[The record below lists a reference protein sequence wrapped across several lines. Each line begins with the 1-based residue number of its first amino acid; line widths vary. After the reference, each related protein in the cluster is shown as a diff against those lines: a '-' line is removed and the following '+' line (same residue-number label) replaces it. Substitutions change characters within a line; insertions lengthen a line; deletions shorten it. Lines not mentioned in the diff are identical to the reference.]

1 MIESHKKHFV
11 RYLKECHTQ
20 ISAKH
25 LIVTLESEKEFWKTD
40 LKAYL
45 SSSDDYEYMKSL
57 IDRISEVNEQIKII
71 KKEKE
76 L

>member
-1 MIESHKKHFV
+1 MINYKKEFV
-11 RYLKECHTQ
+11 RYLKECHTET
-20 ISAKH
+20 SAKH

-40 LKAYL
+40 LKVYL
-45 SSSDDYEYMKSL
+45 SASDNYDHMKDL
-57 IDRISEVNEQIKII
+57 IDRISEVNEQIKIV

>member
-11 RYLKECHTQ
+11 RYLKECHTKT
-20 ISAKH
+20 SAKH

-45 SSSDDYEYMKSL
+45 STSDNYEYMKAL
-57 IDRISEVNEQIKII
+57 IDRISEVNEQIKIV
-71 KKEKE
+71 KKEKG

>member
-1 MIESHKKHFV
+1 MINYKKELV
-11 RYLKECHTQ
+11 RYLKECHTET
-20 ISAKH
+20 SAKH

-45 SSSDDYEYMKSL
+45 SASDNYEHMKDL
-57 IDRISEVNEQIKII
+57 IDRISEVNEQIKIV
-71 KKEKE
+71 KKEKG

>member
-1 MIESHKKHFV
+1 MIDYKEKFV
-11 RYLKECHTQ
+11 RYLKECHTEM
-20 ISAKH
+20 SAKH

-45 SSSDDYEYMKSL
+45 SASDNYYHMKDL
-57 IDRISEVNEQIKII
+57 IDIISEVNEQIKIV
-71 KKEKE
+71 KKEKG

>member
-1 MIESHKKHFV
+1 MIDYKKEFV
-11 RYLKECHTQ
+11 RYLKEYHTET
-20 ISAKH
+20 SAKH

-45 SSSDDYEYMKSL
+45 SASDNYDHMKAL
-57 IDRISEVNEQIKII
+57 IDKISEVDEQIKIV
-71 KKEKE
+71 KKEKG